1 MKLRAFVIFICLILC
16 SVFRASAQGFEA
28 NGVVLDK
35 DGLSVIGAT
44 VMVDGTSNGTIT
56 DMDGKFFINVPNEK
70 TMLKISYIGYESVT
84 IAAAKNMK
92 IVLSSEAQELEEV
105 VVVGYGVVKKS
116 DLTSSI
122 ATLKEED
129 IKKNVGA
136 NFVSAMQGKVAG
148 VQITN
153 SSGAPGSTPNVIIR
167 GVTTQ
172 NGSSPLYVVDGIP
185 GVNIN
190 SINQNDIKSIEILK
204 DAASTS
210 IYGARGSNGIIL
222 ITTKK
227 GAANTK
233 TQFNLSMRTGIQTI
247 PNPGVASAEEYQR
260 VYEARYL
267 NDNLTVPVGWDGTTS
282 TDWWNELVS
291 RVSSS
296 LYQF

>member
-116 DLTSSI
+116 DLYNRQ
-122 ATLKEED
+122 
-129 IKKNVGA
+129 IK
-136 NFVSAMQGKVAG
+136 
-148 VQITN
+148 T
-153 SSGAPGSTPNVIIR
+153 
-167 GVTTQ
+167 
-172 NGSSPLYVVDGIP
+172 
-185 GVNIN
+185 
-190 SINQNDIKSIEILK
+190 
-204 DAASTS
+204 
-210 IYGARGSNGIIL
+210 
-222 ITTKK
+222 
-227 GAANTK
+227 
-233 TQFNLSMRTGIQTI
+233 
-247 PNPGVASAEEYQR
+247 
-260 VYEARYL
+260 
-267 NDNLTVPVGWDGTTS
+267 
-282 TDWWNELVS
+282 
-291 RVSSS
+291 
-296 LYQF
+296 

>member
-70 TMLKISYIGYESVT
+70 TMLKISYIGYESVP

-116 DLTSSI
+116 DLTSSL

-129 IKKNVGA
+129 IKKKVGA

-148 VQITN
+148 GQITN

-172 NGSSPLYVVDGIP
+172 NGSSPLYVVDGIL

-247 PNPGVASAEEYQR
+247 PNPGVASAEEY
-260 VYEARYL
+260 
-267 NDNLTVPVGWDGTTS
+267 
-282 TDWWNELVS
+282 
-291 RVSSS
+291 
-296 LYQF
+296 